1 LNEPKLFFGSEPA
14 SNSEQLKNM
23 KIIPVRNIRSA
34 KESSSGRFNIR
45 KVEDIL
51 NGNDLQHNLHRHN
64 FFFILAVR
72 MGEGIHEIDFVR
84 HPVGN
89 QSVFLLRPGQVH
101 QLQLKAG
108 TTGYLMEFDN
118 EFYHP
123 SNETSKQ
130 RLRKANS
137 KPFCQLD
144 EKRFERLNT
153 VLSTI
158 FEEYI
163 NQKEGYQDAIKA
175 NLEVFYIEYIRQSP
189 EPKYNAK
196 VASFYVQE
204 RFDEFLELL
213 ETHIISH
220 KLVSQYTDLMVLSP
234 YQLNEITKASVGKT
248 ASELIDDHIIL
259 EAKRYLLATARQIK
273 DIAWDLGY
281 EDVSYFIRFF
291 KKHTGHSPDAFR
303 KNFK

>member
-1 LNEPKLFFGSEPA
+1 
-14 SNSEQLKNM
+14 M
-23 KIIPVRNIRSA
+23 IPIRNIHST

-64 FFFILAVR
+64 FFFILAVQT
-72 MGEGIHEIDFVR
+72 GEGTHEIDFVR
-84 HPVGN
+84 HAVVN

-108 TTGYLMEFDN
+108 TKGYLMEFDN

-123 SNETSKQ
+123 TNESSKQ

-137 KPFCQLD
+137 KTFCQLD
-144 EKRFERLNT
+144 DKRFERLHA

-158 FEEYI
+158 FDEYT
-163 NQKEGYQDAIKA
+163 NQLEGYQDAVKA
-175 NLEVFYIEYIRQSP
+175 NLEVFYIEYVRQSP
-189 EPKYNAK
+189 EPKGNAK
-196 VASFYVQE
+196 GVTSYVQE

-213 ETHIISH
+213 ETHIITH
-220 KLVSQYTDLMVLSP
+220 KLVSQYTDLMLLSQ

-248 ASELIDDHIIL
+248 ASELIDQHILL
-259 EAKRYLLATARQIK
+259 EAKRYLLATTKQIK

-281 EDVSYFIRFF
+281 EDISYFIRFF

>member
-1 LNEPKLFFGSEPA
+1 M
-14 SNSEQLKNM
+14 KN
-23 KIIPVRNIRSA
+23 IPIRNIRSA
-34 KESSSGRFNIR
+34 EESSSGRFNIR

-64 FFFILAVR
+64 FFFILAIQ
-72 MGEGIHEIDFVR
+72 MGEGIHDIDFVR
-84 HPVGN
+84 HPVVN
-89 QSVFLLRPGQVH
+89 QSIFLLRPGQVH

-123 SNETSKQ
+123 TNETSKQ

-137 KPFCQLD
+137 KAFCQLD
-144 EKRFERLNT
+144 EKRFERLNA

-158 FEEYI
+158 FDEYT
-163 NQKEGYQDAIKA
+163 NQQEGYQDAIKA
-175 NLEVFYIEYIRQSP
+175 NLEVFYIEYVRQSP
-189 EPKYNAK
+189 EPKSNTK
-196 VASFYVQE
+196 GVNSYVQE
-204 RFDEFLELL
+204 RFDEFIELL

-220 KLVSQYTDLMVLSP
+220 KLVSQYTDLMILSQ

-248 ASELIDDHIIL
+248 ASELIDEHIIL
-259 EAKRYLLATARQIK
+259 EAKRYLLATPRQIK

>member
-1 LNEPKLFFGSEPA
+1 
-14 SNSEQLKNM
+14 M
-23 KIIPVRNIRSA
+23 KTIPIRNIRSA
-34 KESSSGRFNIR
+34 TDSTSGRFNIR
-45 KVEDIL
+45 KLENIL

-64 FFFILAVR
+64 FYFILAVQ
-72 MGEGIHEIDFVR
+72 MGEGIHEIDFISHQVVNR
-84 HPVGN
+84 
-89 QSVFLLRPGQVH
+89 SIFLLRPGQVH

-108 TTGYLMEFDN
+108 TTGFLMEFDY

-123 SNETSKQ
+123 TNESSKQ

-144 EKRFERLNT
+144 EKRFERLHAA
-153 VLSTI
+153 LSTV
-158 FEEYI
+158 FDEYT
-163 NQKEGYQDAIKA
+163 NQQEGYQDAIKA
-175 NLEVFYIEYIRQSP
+175 NLEVFYIEYVRQSP
-189 EPKYNAK
+189 EPESNAK
-196 VASFYVQE
+196 GVNPYIQE

-213 ETHIISH
+213 ETHIITH
-220 KLVSQYTDLMVLSP
+220 KLVSQYTDLMVLSQ

-248 ASELIDDHIIL
+248 ASELIDEQIIL